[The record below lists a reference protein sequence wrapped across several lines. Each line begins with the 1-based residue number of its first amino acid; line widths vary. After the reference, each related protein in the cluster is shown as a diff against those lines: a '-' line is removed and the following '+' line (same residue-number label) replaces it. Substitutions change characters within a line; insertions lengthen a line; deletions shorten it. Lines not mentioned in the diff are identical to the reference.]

1 MKLKK
6 SLRTTFLGCLLGVSI
21 LPVIIIFI
29 STIRNN
35 SSFYQSQISEL
46 GNHEVQSKVTEIN
59 NISGH
64 LQEVLTA
71 LIFSTYD
78 NESCMLDIC
87 SQEAMGERPSDY
99 ERLLNARKF
108 EYVSSNLTGTDEYV
122 EGVYLFNENGHV
134 YSYVKNKEL
143 TLEDNYTNA
152 QWYQTILQSS
162 DFEATQIYKNKV
174 FTEGTIIMGRM
185 FSGEKGKSILLV
197 VCNENILRKMFKNDS
212 LSIVDG
218 DGNTIYGWK
227 EETLSSKIR
236 EAIKKGKEGILPSN
250 YKNETYAY
258 GTLNVNNW
266 KIVSKISFEEL
277 RDLYFKNLLY
287 LIGIIGIVGILV
299 VLLVIYADRRFLKP
313 LILLTNIMRNS
324 ADVDTKLPEKERI
337 RQDEI
342 GFLYRGYEK
351 MICEIRDLIQEKYVY
366 EIRFLNS
373 KLQSLMSQ
381 INAHFIFNTLENISS
396 LAFLENNKQIA
407 TMSKALGDML
417 RYSIEHERD
426 EETLET
432 EIAHIQQYIKIQEIR
447 FGNHILLKQNL
458 EKGTENAKVPKFML
472 QPIIENAIE
481 HGLAEVDMPWILW
494 IDSRVVQDKLIVTVQ
509 DNGAGMSDE
518 AVKKVNT
525 RIHNNEEES
534 SDSRYVSIGLSN
546 IYKRI
551 QLLYSKEDN
560 LNLECQG
567 ENGVRIVIQIPF
579 HK

>member
-1 MKLKK
+1 MKLKN
-6 SLRTTFLGCLLGVSI
+6 SLRSKFLGCLLGVSI
-21 LPVIIIFI
+21 LPVIIIFL

-46 GNHEVQSKVTEIN
+46 GNHEVQSKVAEIN

-71 LIFSTYD
+71 LIFSRYD
-78 NESCMLDIC
+78 DKSCMLEIC
-87 SQEAMGERPSDY
+87 SQEALGERPSDY

-122 EGVYLFNENGHV
+122 EGVYLFNENGYV

-143 TLEDNYTNA
+143 TLEKNYTNA
-152 QWYQTILQSS
+152 QWYQAILKSS
-162 DFEATQIYKNKV
+162 DFEAIQIYKNKV
-174 FTEGTIIMGRM
+174 FPRGTIIMGRM

-197 VCNENILRKMFKNDS
+197 VCNESILRKMSENGNLFIADQ
-212 LSIVDG
+212 

-227 EETLSSKIR
+227 EEPLSDEIR
-236 EAIKKGKEGILPSN
+236 EEIRKGQEGILPFRNS
-250 YKNETYAY
+250 NETYAY
-258 GTLNVNNW
+258 GTLDANNW
-266 KIVSKISFEEL
+266 KIVSKISFEAL
-277 RDLYFKNLLY
+277 REVYFKNLLY
-287 LIGIIGIVGILV
+287 LIVIIGIVGILV
-299 VLLVIYADRRFLKP
+299 ILLVIYADKKFLKP
-313 LILLTNIMRNS
+313 LIILTDTMKNS
-324 ADVDTKLPEKERI
+324 AETKALLPHKERQ
-337 RQDEI
+337 REDEI

-351 MICEIRDLIQEKYVY
+351 MICEISNLIQEKYVY
-366 EIRFLNS
+366 EIKFLNS

-396 LAFLENNKQIA
+396 LAFLENNQQIA

-432 EIAHIQQYIKIQEIR
+432 EITHIEEYIKIQEIR

-458 EKGTENAKVPKFML
+458 ETGTADAKVPKFML

-481 HGLAEVDMPWILW
+481 HGLAEVDMPWIIW
-494 IDSRVVQDKLIVTVQ
+494 INSKVVQDKLVVTVQ
-509 DNGAGMSDE
+509 DNGVGMSDE
-518 AVKKVNT
+518 AVKKVNF
-525 RIHNNEEES
+525 RIHNSEEES

-546 IYKRI
+546 IYRRI
-551 QLLYSKEDN
+551 QLLYSKTDD

-567 ENGVRIVIQIPF
+567 ESGVCIVIRIPF